1 VLRQLAQVFDL
12 AVQFTAEAS
21 KVGMPLTSL
30 GTHALSRPEQIF
42 RIIDRPLI
50 GSQGDRVQLPVRWR
64 YKIDRW
70 RSQFGSLFRRQP
82 SVARPRLCPACGTL
96 VGSTAGRCHQCG
108 ANLTFSLAAA
118 SRSLSKLLPQTAPV
132 SYGILGLCCILY
144 GVSLLITIKQSGFQ
158 APSGGLG
165 ALFGLG
171 GINGL
176 VLVKM
181 GSSSSFL
188 DLAQPWRLITAIF
201 LHGSLLHLGFN
212 MWVMMDLA
220 PTIEELYGSAR
231 FLFVFIVTGISGY
244 ILSFVTGHPNSV
256 GASGSLL
263 GLVGLLLAL
272 TTGRQNMAMRMLRS
286 QLLYWLAYIVV
297 LGILMPGIDNYAHVG
312 GFVAGFL
319 LGKVMADRQPADV
332 IERRRAY
339 ALGWTTGFVVLASF
353 VFMLLNYFGSPIG
366 LG

>member
-1 VLRQLAQVFDL
+1 
-12 AVQFTAEAS
+12 
-21 KVGMPLTSL
+21 MPLS
-30 GTHALSRPEQIF
+30 I
-42 RIIDRPLI
+42 
-50 GSQGDRVQLPVRWR
+50 RWR
-64 YKIDRW
+64 YRLDRW
-70 RSQFGSLFRRQP
+70 RNQIASLFRRQP
-82 SVARPRLCPACGTL
+82 STARPRLCPACGTL

-108 ANLTFSLAAA
+108 ASLTFSLAAA
-118 SRSLSKLLPQTAPV
+118 SRSLSKLMPQTSPV
-132 SYGILGLCCILY
+132 SYGILGLCCVLY
-144 GVSLLITIKQSGFQ
+144 GASLLITINRSGLE
-158 APSGGLG
+158 APGGGLG

-176 VLVKM
+176 VLARM
-181 GSSSSFL
+181 GSSSSYF

-201 LHGSLLHLGFN
+201 LHGSLLHIGFN
-212 MWVMMDLA
+212 MWVLMDLA

-231 FLFVFIVTGISGY
+231 FLFVFVVTGICGY
-244 ILSFVTGHPNSV
+244 ILSFLSGHANSV

-272 TTGRQNMAMRMLRS
+272 TTGRQSIGMRMLRS
-286 QLLYWLAYIVV
+286 QLLYWLAYIAV

-319 LGKVMADRQPADV
+319 LGKVMADRQPAGV

-339 ALGWTTGFVVLASF
+339 ALGWTTGCAVVASF
-353 VFMLLNYFGSPIG
+353 VFMLVNYFRSSLG